1 MHLARARAVVIPM
14 TTPRERQVD
23 VAIIGAGSAGIST
36 RRAAKAAGA
45 SVALIDPGPFGTTC
59 ARVGCMPSKLLIT
72 ASHNAHQ
79 AREAHRFGVHAQVR
93 VDGAAVMKRLRAER
107 DRFVGFVLDVIA
119 EARSAG
125 ELIEGK
131 ATIES
136 PGVLAISDGSR
147 VRYRSLVIATGSKS
161 AILPDYRDLG
171 PELLLTND
179 NVFELDK
186 LPASVLVVGAG
197 VLGLELGQAFARLGV
212 RTTILGAEGLVG
224 PLSDPDVRT
233 RANEVLCAELDLHT
247 THKLEGVEKAGEG
260 VRVRF
265 KDHQGKAR
273 AETYERVLMGAGR
286 PPVLDGLG
294 IEKLGV
300 RKDDKGK
307 YPIDADTLQLADQPV
322 FVAGD
327 ANGLHPVLH
336 EASDDGHIAGKNAAQ
351 FPRLD
356 KPARRTPLSIMFTD
370 PQIAIVGTTFAKLPQ
385 CAAMQG
391 EVDFADQGRAR
402 MQGENRGK
410 LRIYGDRENHRLL
423 GAELVAPQG
432 EHLAHMLAWA
442 IQRELTVEDVLA
454 LPFYH
459 PVVEEGV
466 RTALRELAKNLRCG
480 EPIKCRVSELGVGS

>member
-1 MHLARARAVVIPM
+1 M

-45 SVALIDPGPFGTTC
+45 SVALIDTGPFGTTC
-59 ARVGCMPSKLLIT
+59 ARVGCMPSKLLIA
-72 ASHNAHQ
+72 ASHHAHQ
-79 AREAHRFGVHAQVR
+79 ARQAHRFGVQADVR
-93 VDGAAVMKRLRAER
+93 VDGAAVLKRLRAER
-107 DRFVGFVLDVIA
+107 DRFVGFVLEVIE

-131 ATIES
+131 AAIEK
-136 PGVLAISDGSR
+136 PGVLVISDGSR

-161 AILPDYRDLG
+161 SIVPDYRDLG

-179 NVFELDK
+179 GIFELQR
-186 LPASVLVVGAG
+186 LPASLLVVGAG
-197 VLGLELGQAFARLGV
+197 VLGLELGQACARLGV
-212 RTTILGAEGLVG
+212 RTTILGTGELIG
-224 PLSDPDVRT
+224 PLSDPDVR
-233 RANEVLCAELDLHT
+233 ACADQILSAELDLHT
-247 THKLEGVEKAGEG
+247 THKLERVERAGEG
-260 VRVRF
+260 LRVRF
-265 KDHQGKAR
+265 RDRHGKAR
-273 AETYERVLMGAGR
+273 AETYERVLMAAGR

-294 IEKLGV
+294 IEQLGV
-300 RKDDKGK
+300 RKDDEGK
-307 YPIDADTLQLADQPV
+307 YPIDAATLQLGDQPV

-327 ANGLHPVLH
+327 ANGLHPLLH
-336 EASDDGHIAGKNAAQ
+336 EASDDGYIAGKNAAQ
-351 FPRLD
+351 FPKLEE
-356 KPARRTPLSIMFTD
+356 PPRRTPLSIMFSD
-370 PQIAIVGTTFAKLPQ
+370 PQIAIAGTAFANLPE

-410 LRIYGDRENHRLL
+410 LRVYGDRESHRLL

-432 EHLAHMLAWA
+432 EHLAHQLAWA
-442 IQRELTVEDVLA
+442 IQRELTVEDMLA

-466 RTALRELAKNLRCG
+466 RTALRDLAKNLRCG

>member
-1 MHLARARAVVIPM
+1 M
-14 TTPRERQVD
+14 TTPTERQVD
-23 VAIIGAGSAGIST
+23 VAIIGAGSAGISA
-36 RRAAKAAGA
+36 RRAIKATGA
-45 SVALIDPGPFGTTC
+45 SIALIDPGPFGTTC

-72 ASHNAHQ
+72 AASVAHQ
-79 AREAHRFGVHAQVR
+79 AREAHRFGIQTDVR
-93 VDGAAVMKRLRAER
+93 VDGPAVLKRLRTER
-107 DRFVGFVLDVIA
+107 DRFVGSVLEVIE

-161 AILPDYRDLG
+161 SILPDYRELG

-179 NVFELDK
+179 SVFEIEK
-186 LPASVLVVGAG
+186 LPESLLVVGAG

-212 RTTILGAEGLVG
+212 RTTILGTEQFVG
-224 PLSDPDVRT
+224 PLSDPDVRACADEIL
-233 RANEVLCAELDLHT
+233 RAELDLHT
-247 THKLEGVEKAGEG
+247 THKLEAVAKANGG
-260 VRVRF
+260 VRARF
-265 KDHQGKAR
+265 QDRDGKAR
-273 AETYERVLMGAGR
+273 SETYERVLMGAGR

-300 RKDDKGK
+300 HKDDKGK
-307 YPIDADTLQLADQPV
+307 YPIDAHTLQLGDQPV

-336 EASDDGHIAGKNAAQ
+336 EASDDGRIAGKNAVS
-351 FPRLD
+351 FPKLEQ
-356 KPARRTPLSIMFTD
+356 PARRVPLAIMFTD
-370 PQIAIVGTTFAKLPQ
+370 PHIAVIGKTFAKLPP

-391 EVDFADQGRAR
+391 EVSFDDQGRAR
-402 MQGENRGK
+402 VQGENRGK
-410 LRIYGDRENHRLL
+410 LRVYGDSKSHRLI
-423 GAELVAPQG
+423 GAELVLPQG
-432 EHLAHMLAWA
+432 EHLAHLLASW
-442 IQRELTVEDVLA
+442 IQGELTVEDALA

-466 RTALRELAKNLRCG
+466 RSALRDLAKSLKSG